1 MDRITGLDSIRP
13 LINILYPAGYD
24 IQPPTGYAYDRKS
37 CKIEEVENFIVPD
50 IQSTA
55 DGLDIR
61 ISGYLS
67 IPSKIHF

>member
-37 CKIEEVENFIVPD
+37 CKIEEVENFIVQFLKSYTRYP
-50 IQSTA
+50 IYSRWA
-55 DGLDIR
+55 
-61 ISGYLS
+61 
-67 IPSKIHF
+67 